1 MSIEEQ
7 LNEMSC
13 VPLLTAE
20 EEILL
25 GSQVQKM
32 MAIIRANCSI
42 GQVSDSNISKLLK
55 ELDTES
61 KKTVK
66 KGLKA
71 RDKMIA
77 ANMRLV
83 VFIAKKLKTGEVH
96 MTIQDMIQEG
106 AIGLAKAVEKFEPE
120 RGYKFSTYAYWWIK
134 QGINR
139 ASDNLEKTIRIPLN
153 VQKNIKDIRN
163 SKNVLTASL
172 GREPTIAEI
181 AEKLGKSVE
190 KIEKSLLLSVSVLSL
205 DTFYAEEDD
214 RLIDKIIVDSDGF
227 LPADDCS
234 GDRGDLAMKFLEALP
249 LSEQNLI
256 KQAYGIDCE
265 RKSIKEIAKS
275 QEITDQALRE
285 RLRVITNKIRKAVL
299 MITMAKI

>member
-153 VQKNIKDIRN
+153 VQKNIKDIKN

>member
-25 GSQVQKM
+25 GSQVQRM

-55 ELDTES
+55 ELDAES

-285 RLRVITNKIRKAVL
+285 RLKVITNKIRKAVL

>member
-1 MSIEEQ
+1 
-7 LNEMSC
+7 MSC